1 MAFYAD
7 IVSSSGLYKY
17 FVDGEW
23 KESASGKTVNV
34 INPTT
39 QKPEYQVQGAHS
51 PSQLSVFRARRT
63 YLALHPA
70 DPCVSRILHQ

>member
-7 IVSSSGLYKY
+7 ILSSSGVYKY
-17 FVDGEW
+17 YVDGEW

-39 QKPEYQVQGAHS
+39 QKPEYQVQGAH
-51 PSQLSVFRARRT
+51 PGSQLLVFIARRG
-63 YLALHPA
+63 YLVL
-70 DPCVSRILHQ
+70 